1 MKLYWSIGGDIVRLK
16 AEAKWGDGIIEQLS
30 QDLKTNF
37 PDMSGFSSRNLW
49 YIKKWYSFYSQPDTK
64 LPQVGA
70 ESKSEK
76 LPQDNPTI
84 GLLICKSKNNIVARY
99 TLDTANLPIGIS
111 EYELSQ
117 LYPKDFKSTLPSIEE
132 IENELKD

>member
-1 MKLYWSIGGDIVRLK
+1 
-16 AEAKWGDGIIEQLS
+16 
-30 QDLKTNF
+30 
-37 PDMSGFSSRNLW
+37 
-49 YIKKWYSFYSQPDTK
+49 
-64 LPQVGA
+64 
-70 ESKSEK
+70 
-76 LPQDNPTI
+76 
-84 GLLICKSKNNIVARY
+84 VARY